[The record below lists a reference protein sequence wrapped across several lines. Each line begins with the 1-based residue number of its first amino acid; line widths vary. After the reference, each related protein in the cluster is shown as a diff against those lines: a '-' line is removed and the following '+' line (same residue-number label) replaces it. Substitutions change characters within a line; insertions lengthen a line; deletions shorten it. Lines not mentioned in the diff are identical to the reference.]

1 MSPITVLGA
10 AGFIGSA
17 LVRRL
22 EEISANYLAF
32 GRDDVLTGRQ
42 LGHIIY
48 CVGLTADFRSR
59 PFETIDAHVC
69 HLARVLRD
77 CDFESLVYLSS
88 ARIYQNR
95 STPADE
101 EDSLEVHPLNREE
114 LYNLSKLMGES
125 LAHSS
130 GRKTRVVRLSNV
142 YGDDF
147 DSNNFLPAVI
157 KEALSAGKVTVRV
170 PPHSE
175 KDYVSIHDVVDGL
188 LKIASEGKQS
198 LYNLASGRNVPNQ
211 LLLQKISDATG
222 CTVRFDPEAETKTFP
237 PIKIDRMR
245 SEFDFQP
252 RYVLDDLDGLI
263 DSYRRHLA
271 ESRTKAGN

>member
-10 AGFIGSA
+10 SGFIGSA
-17 LVRRL
+17 LFRRL
-22 EEISANYLAF
+22 EEMKASYLAF
-32 GRDDVLTGRQ
+32 GRDDDLTGRQ

-48 CVGLTADFRSR
+48 CVGLTADFRTR

-69 HLARVLRD
+69 HLAGVLRD

-88 ARIYQNR
+88 ARIYQNQ

-101 EDSLEVHPLNREE
+101 KDRLEVSPLNPEN
-114 LYNLSKLMGES
+114 LYNISKLMGES
-125 LAHSS
+125 LTLAS
-130 GRKTRVVRLSNV
+130 GTKTRVVRLSNV

-147 DSNNFLPAVI
+147 ESENFLPAII
-157 KEALSAGKVTVRV
+157 KEALSEGKVTVRV
-170 PPHSE
+170 TPDSE
-175 KDYVSIHDVVDGL
+175 KDYISIHDVVDGL
-188 LKIASEGKQS
+188 LKIAWEGKQR
-198 LYNLASGRNVPNQ
+198 LYNLASGRNVSNQ
-211 LLLQKISDATG
+211 LLLQRISDATG
-222 CTVRFDPEAETKTFP
+222 CGVRFDPEAETKTFP

-271 ESRTKAGN
+271 EPRTQAGK